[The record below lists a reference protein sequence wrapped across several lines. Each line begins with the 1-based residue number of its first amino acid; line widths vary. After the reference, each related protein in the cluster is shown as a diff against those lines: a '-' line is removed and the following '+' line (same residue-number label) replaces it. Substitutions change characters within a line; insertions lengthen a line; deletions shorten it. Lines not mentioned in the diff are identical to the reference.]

1 MKSVGNRFALL
12 YRGEASKEFCLVNV
26 TKKHFVLLLWM
37 LFGSEASEQQRLSRG
52 AIVHFFALQGPQ
64 SRNNQELLCCC
75 YLALGHFWPLNLL
88 STLNISSHLN
98 ARPPTTFDKSSKW
111 DRLILFSWNFSWAYT
126 NKARI
131 RAERFQLLTR
141 ISKWVKCS
149 RLQLWTPNFFLMF
162 WLFDRERD
170 SHGPISLKI
179 VVVLVGTFVVN

>member
-1 MKSVGNRFALL
+1 
-12 YRGEASKEFCLVNV
+12 
-26 TKKHFVLLLWM
+26 M

-126 NKARI
+126 NKARVW
-131 RAERFQLLTR
+131 AERFQLLTR

-149 RLQLWTPNFFLMF
+149 RLQLWTPNFFSHVLTFFDMKSDKTWDGSSNF
-162 WLFDRERD
+162 LSYDTLLPKMHLAFSSTNSSLF
-170 SHGPISLKI
+170 
-179 VVVLVGTFVVN
+179 TFVHETLWLSCIF